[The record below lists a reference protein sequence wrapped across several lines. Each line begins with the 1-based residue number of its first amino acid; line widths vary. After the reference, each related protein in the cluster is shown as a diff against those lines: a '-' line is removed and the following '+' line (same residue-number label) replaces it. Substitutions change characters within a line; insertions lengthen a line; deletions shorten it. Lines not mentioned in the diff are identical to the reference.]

1 MSVTHHPGDELLL
14 SYASGAA
21 SEAVAL
27 LVASH
32 VTFCSQCRA
41 TVQRA
46 EAAGGSVLAAV
57 PPATMSDRAYEAVL
71 SRLDEPAREIVR
83 SAKLASNVPAP
94 LQAYVGVDYDA
105 LPWRHVAGGISHL
118 PIKTRGG
125 AQARLIRA
133 EPGSGVYEHTHKGEE
148 WTLVLTGSFVD
159 VTGRY
164 AAGDVQSTTPEV
176 SHEPTA
182 EAGPVCINLAVTDAP
197 LKFRG
202 VLPNLLA
209 KFHGF

>member
-1 MSVTHHPGDELLL
+1 MSISHHPGAELLL
-14 SYASGAA
+14 TYASGAA
-21 SEAVAL
+21 TEALAL

-32 VTFCSQCRA
+32 ITFCPVCRA
-41 TVQRA
+41 EVRRA
-46 EAAGGSVLAAV
+46 EAAGGSLFATVPPVSLSESAYQAVLA
-57 PPATMSDRAYEAVL
+57 
-71 SRLDEPAREIVR
+71 RLDAPAAQIVR
-83 SAKLASNVPAP
+83 SARLASNLPAP
-94 LQAYVGVDYDA
+94 LQAYVGPDYDN

-118 PIKTRGG
+118 PIKTAGG
-125 AQARLIRA
+125 MQARLIRA

-164 AAGDVQSTTPEV
+164 AAGDVQSTTPDV

-202 VLPNLLA
+202 LLPNLLA
-209 KFHGF
+209 RLHGF

>member
-1 MSVTHHPGDELLL
+1 MSIAHHPGDELLL

-21 SEAVAL
+21 TEAVAL

-32 VTFCSQCRA
+32 TTFCAQCRA

-46 EAAGGSVLAAV
+46 EAAGGSVLAGVAPV
-57 PPATMSDRAYEAVL
+57 SMSDKAYASL
-71 SRLDEPAREIVR
+71 LARLDEPAREIVR
-83 SAKLASNVPAP
+83 SAKLASDVPVP
-94 LQAYVGVDYDA
+94 LQAYVGADYDN

-118 PIKTRGG
+118 PIKTKGG
-125 AQARLIRA
+125 KQARLIRA

-148 WTLVLTGSFVD
+148 WTLVLTGSYVD

-164 AAGDVQSTTPEV
+164 AAGDVQSTTPDV

-202 VLPNLLA
+202 LLPNLLA